1 VTIRVP
7 SGEKDAAVTAPYF
20 LNFMFNPLPGRI
32 GAKIEQ
38 MRQERKLRFW
48 EIGRVEHAGG
58 GPSTYSSSTNT
69 VSNAWFYTE
78 TGTGEST
85 LYPNESCRV
94 WTICLIPWISNV
106 LGGATMPGAAGGIL
120 LPRSVPA
127 GITGRR
133 RYRAAAS
140 SPTGRPSPEARARWS
155 LKRPGDIRSFK
166 ARAVAGWGA
175 GRERRLRELALSPH
189 KLTAKFVYHPGSR
202 LLVCILFETS
212 IFKFGCDGCAVG
224 NGAQ

>member
-1 VTIRVP
+1 MHCSIGKFELSDESP
-7 SGEKDAAVTAPYF
+7 SSQEGRDPYF

-94 WTICLIPWISNV
+94 WTICLIPSLDLKCTRGRYDAWGRWRNSATAFRARRHNRASTIS
-106 LGGATMPGAAGGIL
+106 
-120 LPRSVPA
+120 
-127 GITGRR
+127 RR
-133 RYRAAAS
+133 RQLADWPPVTRS
-140 SPTGRPSPEARARWS
+140 SCPVVP
-155 LKRPGDIRSFK
+155 
-166 ARAVAGWGA
+166 
-175 GRERRLRELALSPH
+175 
-189 KLTAKFVYHPGSR
+189 
-202 LLVCILFETS
+202 
-212 IFKFGCDGCAVG
+212 
-224 NGAQ
+224 